1 MFITTPNQ
9 LNNILNNY
17 EAGSVE
23 PEQAELLSSMHR
35 KAALLFLENK
45 NAVPTQEDFLEAAEY
60 ILDTTGVMLNIE
72 EIESI
77 FSLFPFARIK
87 LALEGVDDTEVRGL
101 IYDVACNF
109 FVGCEAPLLKDD
121 IDMDRF
127 IRYLQLQAKAMGYRV
142 HELV

>member
-1 MFITTPNQ
+1 
-9 LNNILNNY
+9 
-17 EAGSVE
+17 
-23 PEQAELLSSMHR
+23 
-35 KAALLFLENK
+35 
-45 NAVPTQEDFLEAAEY
+45 
-60 ILDTTGVMLNIE
+60 MLNIE

-109 FVGCEAPLLKDD
+109 FAGYEAPLLKDD

-142 HELV
+142 QQLV